1 MTRKDLN
8 NWIMYHEIHHLS
20 RLGFSNRR
28 IALHMGIDAR
38 TVAKYLRI
46 NDIKQRLPILKL
58 LAHYGIKAD
67 KNYHIRCPF
76 HQDDKPSCKI
86 YPETG
91 TYHCFACGKTGDVI
105 QFIQN
110 KEGCTKHEAILKAK
124 ALINPVESKEL
135 FHRVNE
141 MPTPATKAETP
152 KESIMKEDFKT
163 LFADQQKALSP
174 ETPSSQRSFKA
185 LEYIKQRGL
194 EHVQEIGFNS
204 GNKWKKLKQCITFP
218 LKDAKG
224 NIVSLYGRRIT
235 ESNGYSLE
243 YGKHYYSENR
253 SGLYPCYPE
262 ENTEILIFT
271 EAIIDA
277 ATLLQIPEITE
288 HFKILSCYGHLA
300 FVKEAQEAVKNL
312 PKLKEVII
320 FFDGDQ
326 GGLDGI
332 KHVSEIMQQ
341 IKPGVK
347 ITAVATPEKEDINSL
362 YVKYDKDCLIQ
373 LINERKP
380 VTEVEFFSSTEPNLI
395 EKEIST
401 LNHQQINTSPLD
413 TTNSNKITYE
423 TQTARYIVK
432 DGLPKQLDKM
442 LISLD
447 VQHLE
452 TALKYRCR
460 LDLYEEKQTRR
471 EAREA
476 AEKLDLRSDLVEND
490 LSNLCDML
498 EEHRENGLETNNSK
512 DNDPT
517 PDLPTQAKCKDFL
530 SKPEL
535 INRINEL
542 IGKSGITGE
551 FNNRLFLFIIASSYK
566 MPDTLHALIQ
576 GSSGSGKTHLL
587 SKIAALMPPERVVK
601 FTRVTENSFYNYDE
615 FFFRNKLICLEDID
629 GLKEEALFAWR
640 ELISNNQLSS
650 STSQKDENG
659 NIRSA
664 QRIVRGPMASICAT
678 THGAIYEDNMS
689 RLFIIAVDE
698 SGEQTLHI
706 MEYQSKVSA
715 GLIKKDEEKEARE
728 FLQNCIRMLKPL
740 EVINPY
746 ADKIKLPPQAHKI
759 RRLHELFLSFVKQI
773 TLIHQYQRK
782 RDQQGRVITAP
793 EDLKIAVEI
802 MFDSIFLKVDELDGS
817 LRQFFEQ
824 LKEYILQK
832 ENPQNYEFTQRE
844 VRQALNLSKTSLF
857 RHLNSLIE
865 LEYISTS
872 GGYQNRGLKYKI
884 SYWDNVT
891 KLREQI
897 KEYLNNQ
904 LDKL

>member
-1 MTRKDLN
+1 M
-8 NWIMYHEIHHLS
+8 E
-20 RLGFSNRR
+20 
-28 IALHMGIDAR
+28 
-38 TVAKYLRI
+38 I

-58 LAHYGIKAD
+58 LAYYGIKAD

-105 QFIQN
+105 QFIQD

-124 ALINPVESKEL
+124 ALIN
-135 FHRVNE
+135 E
-141 MPTPATKAETP
+141 MPTTATKAETP

-218 LKDAKG
+218 LKDKNG

-253 SGLYPCYPE
+253 RGLYPCYPDE
-262 ENTEILIFT
+262 DTEILIFT

-277 ATLLQIPEITE
+277 ATLLQVPEITE
-288 HFKILSCYGHLA
+288 HFKILSCFGNLA
-300 FVKEAQEAVKNL
+300 FIKEAQEAVKNL
-312 PKLKEVII
+312 PKLQEVII

-341 IKPGVK
+341 IKPNVK
-347 ITAVATPEKEDINSL
+347 VTAIATPEKEDVNSL
-362 YVKYDKDCLIQ
+362 FVKYDKDCLLQ
-373 LINERKP
+373 LINDRKP
-380 VTEVEFFSSTEPNLI
+380 VTDITCPDLGGETFSSFETSLTEKREATAQEFKLP
-395 EKEIST
+395 
-401 LNHQQINTSPLD
+401 SPLNTD
-413 TTNSNKITYE
+413 NPNKIIYE

-432 DGLPKQLDKM
+432 GGLPRSLDKM

-452 TALKYRCR
+452 TGLKYRCR
-460 LDLYEEKQTRR
+460 LDLYEEKQTRK

-476 AEKLDLRSDLVEND
+476 AEKLDLRSDLIEND
-490 LSNLCDML
+490 LSQLCDLL
-498 EEHRENGLETNNSK
+498 EEHRENGLETNNPK

-517 PDLPTQAKCKDFL
+517 PDLPTQSKCKDFL
-530 SKPEL
+530 SRPNL
-535 INRINEL
+535 INRINKL

-551 FNNRLFLFIIASSYK
+551 FNNRIFLFIIASSYK

-587 SKIAALMPPERVVK
+587 GKVADLMPQERVER
-601 FTRVTENSFYNYDE
+601 FTRITDNSLYNYGE
-615 FFFRNKLICLEDID
+615 FELMYHLLCLEDVD

-640 ELISNNQLSS
+640 ELISNNMLRS
-650 STSQKDENG
+650 STSQKDDNG
-659 NIRSA
+659 NSRGA
-664 QRIVRGPMASICAT
+664 KRIVRGPMASLCAT
-678 THGAIYEDNMS
+678 THGHIYEDNMS

-698 SGEQTLHI
+698 SPEQTARI
-706 MEYQSKVSA
+706 IEYQSKLAA
-715 GLIKKDEEKEARE
+715 GLIKKEDETEAKE
-728 FLQNCIRMLKPL
+728 FLQNCVRMLKPYK
-740 EVINPY
+740 VINPY
-746 ADKIKLPPQAHKI
+746 ADKIKLPQQAHKI
-759 RRLHELFLSFVKQI
+759 RRLHELFLCFVKQI
-773 TLIHQYQRK
+773 TLINQYQRK
-782 RDQQGRVITAP
+782 KDAQGRLITEK
-793 EDLKIAVEI
+793 EDLQTAVEI

-817 LRQFFEQ
+817 LRQFFEN
-824 LKEYILQK
+824 LKTYVQEK

-844 VRQALNLSKTSLF
+844 IRHSLGMSKSQLQ
-857 RHLNSLIE
+857 RYINELIE
-865 LEYISTS
+865 LEYLSVS

-884 SYWDNVT
+884 SYWDNIT
-891 KLREQI
+891 KLRGQI
-897 KEYLNNQ
+897 REHLLNQLNSLNN
-904 LDKL
+904 DTRE